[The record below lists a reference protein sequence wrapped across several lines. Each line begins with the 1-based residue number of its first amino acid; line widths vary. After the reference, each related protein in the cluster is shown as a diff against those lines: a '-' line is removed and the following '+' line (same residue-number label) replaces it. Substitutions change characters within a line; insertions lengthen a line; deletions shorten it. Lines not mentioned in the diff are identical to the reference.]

1 MRKAAASIQVI
12 SIPIQQWQAE
22 QCNTKCTES
31 LTMLLYFAQGRNNS
45 YRLRWNRIWG
55 WVSSGKSKGEKSIS
69 EEIKM
74 QRRCLSISKDSGQQQ
89 SSKLRSL
96 PCCQDDKGNTG
107 FVPSSSVQFSHSV
120 VSNSLQPHGLQ
131 YARLPCPSPSHRAC
145 SNSCPLSQWCHPTI
159 SSSVTSFSSYPQS
172 FPASESFPMSWLF
185 ILGGQRTD
193 ALASASVL
201 PINIQGWFPLGLTD
215 LISLLSKGL
224 SRALSSTKIQKHQFF
239 GTQQAF
245 FLVLF
250 SHT

>member
-1 MRKAAASIQVI
+1 MRKAAAPIQVI
-12 SIPIQQWQAE
+12 SIPIQQWQVE

-89 SSKLRSL
+89 SSKLTSL

-131 YARLPCPSPSHRAC
+131 YARLPCPSPTPGAC
-145 SNSCPLSQWCHPTI
+145 SSSCPLSRWWHPTI
-159 SSSVTSFSSYPQS
+159 SSSVVPSSSSLQS
-172 FPASESFPMSWLF
+172 FPASLVFSDES
-185 ILGGQRTD
+185 
-193 ALASASVL
+193 V
-201 PINIQGWFPLGLTD
+201 PIWEPKYWSFSFSISPSGYSG
-215 LISLLSKGL
+215 LISLRKDWLDPLAVQGILKSL
-224 SRALSSTKIQKHQFF
+224 LNTIVQKHQFF
-239 GTQQAF
+239 STQIY
-245 FLVLF
+245 L
-250 SHT
+250 